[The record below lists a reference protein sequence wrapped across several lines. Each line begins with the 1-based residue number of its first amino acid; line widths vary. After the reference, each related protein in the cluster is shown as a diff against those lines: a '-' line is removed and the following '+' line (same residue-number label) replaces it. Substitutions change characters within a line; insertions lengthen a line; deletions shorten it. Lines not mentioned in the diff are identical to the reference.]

1 MNLKEKNR
9 QPEPLAVEQ
18 LAWRCDPA
26 WCDFETTHDLA
37 DLENVLGQARALE
50 AIRFGVGIRRDGF
63 NLFVLGPPGMGKRT
77 IVRQVLA
84 EQAHGESTP
93 DDWCYVH
100 NFQQPY
106 KPRAIRLKAGRGR
119 AFQSDIK
126 ELVEDLRAAIP
137 AALESDEFGQRLEE
151 IKHDFEQ
158 QHNESLERVSQ
169 SAEQQGIRLIRTP
182 GGFALAPLRDGE
194 VIDPEE
200 FEKLSEDEQ
209 KQVQEKVS
217 ALQEELQKILRRVPE
232 WRKET
237 VDKIKQLKREAAQ
250 FAIGHSI
257 AQVKQKYADVPEVAE
272 YLNVVESD
280 VVEHADAFLPA
291 EDSPLKMLGLGDGDG
306 APLRDYEVNL
316 LVDNGDTQGAPV
328 VYEDFP
334 NYHTLI
340 GRVDHRSQMGSLV
353 TDFTLIKAGALHR
366 ANGGYLILEM
376 VKVLK
381 QPYAWEALKR
391 VLSARQIKIESLG
404 EALSLVGTVSLE
416 PELIPLDVKV
426 VLIGDRLLYYL
437 LHAYDAEFPELFK
450 VAADFEEEIPRNE
463 ENCRQYAQLVATLVR
478 REELKP
484 FDRTAV
490 ARVLEH
496 GARLADDS
504 ERLSTHLHSLCDVL
518 READFWAGDAAAVSA
533 EHVQRAI
540 EQRVYRSDRV
550 RTRIQEEIERGTILI
565 DTEGRQVG
573 QVNGLSV
580 MELGGFRFGR
590 PSRITAN
597 VRLGKGEVV
606 DIERE
611 VELGGALHS
620 KGVLILGSFLAS
632 RYSREQPLSL
642 AASLVFEQS
651 YGPVDGDSAST
662 AETCALLSALA
673 ETPLMQNFAVTGSI
687 NQHGQV
693 QAIGGVNEKIEGF
706 FDVCRRHGLTGEQ
719 GVLIPA
725 ANVKHLM
732 LRQDVVAAVERG
744 EFRVVPLHTID
755 DALTLL
761 TGTPAG
767 EPDEKG
773 VYPAGTVNA
782 RVMERLDHFARL
794 RRQYAESL
802 QKGGPPHE

>member
-1 MNLKEKNR
+1 MGPQEKV
-9 QPEPLAVEQ
+9 QLPAPLAVEH
-18 LAWRCDPA
+18 LTWCCDPA
-26 WCDFETTHDLA
+26 WCDFETTDEAA
-37 DLENVLGQARALE
+37 DLGHVLGQARALE

-63 NLFVLGPPGMGKRT
+63 NLYVLGPPGMGKRT
-77 IVRQVLA
+77 IVRQVLQ
-84 EQAHGESTP
+84 EQARGEATP

-106 KPRAIRLKAGRGR
+106 KPRAIRMKAGRGSE
-119 AFQSDIK
+119 FQRDMK

-137 AALESDEFGQRLEE
+137 AALESDEVAQRLEE
-151 IKHDFEQ
+151 IKHEFEQ
-158 QHNESLERVSQ
+158 EHNEAVERV
-169 SAEQQGIRLIRTP
+169 AEKAEKQGIRLIRTP
-182 GGFALAPLRDGE
+182 GGFALAPLREGQ
-194 VIDPEE
+194 VIDPAE
-200 FEKLSEDEQ
+200 FEKLSEQEQ
-209 KQVQEKVS
+209 KRVQEKVA
-217 ALQEELQKILRRVPE
+217 ALQEELQKTLRKVPE
-232 WRKET
+232 KRKET
-237 VDKIKQLKREAAQ
+237 VDKIKQLKREVAR
-250 FAIGHSI
+250 FAITHSI
-257 AQVKQKYADVPEVAE
+257 ARLKQKYADLPKIVE
-272 YLNVVESD
+272 YLEAVEAD
-280 VVEHADAFLPA
+280 VVDHADAFLPA
-291 EDSPLKMLGLGDGDG
+291 EDTPLKMLGITAGEN

-316 LVDNGDTQGAPV
+316 LVDNGETQGAPV

-334 NYHTLI
+334 NYHSLI

-376 VKVLK
+376 LKVLK

-404 EALSLVGTVSLE
+404 EALSLVATVSLE
-416 PELIPLDVKV
+416 PEMIPLDVKV

-437 LHAYDAEFPELFK
+437 LHAYDQEFPELFK
-450 VAADFEEEIPRNE
+450 VAADFEEEIPRDE
-463 ENCRQYAQLVATLVR
+463 ENCRQYARLVATIVH

-504 ERLSTHLHSLCDVL
+504 ERLSTHLHSLADLL
-518 READFWAGDAAAVSA
+518 READFWSGEAAAVSA

-540 EQRVYRSDRV
+540 DQRIYRGDRV

-565 DTEGRQVG
+565 DTEGGQVG

-597 VRLGKGEVV
+597 IRLGKGEVV

-620 KGVLILGSFLAS
+620 KGVLILASFLAS
-632 RYSREQPLSL
+632 RYSRERPLSL
-642 AASLVFEQS
+642 GASLVFEQS
-651 YGPVDGDSAST
+651 YGPVDGDSASV

-673 ETPLMQNFAVTGSI
+673 DVPIQQNLAVTGSV

-706 FDVCRRHGLTGEQ
+706 FDVCRRAGLTGEQ

-725 ANVKHLM
+725 SNVKHLM
-732 LRQDVVAAVERG
+732 LRQDVVDAVERE
-744 EFRVVPLHTID
+744 EFRIVPLTTID
-755 DALTLL
+755 DALSLL
-761 TGTPAG
+761 TGLPAG

-773 VYPAGTVNA
+773 EYPAGTVNA
-782 RVMERLDHFARL
+782 GVMERLAHFTEL
-794 RRQYAESL
+794 RQQYAESL
-802 QKGGPPHE
+802 QKEGPPRD